1 MFPFPNVQVG
11 RGISS
16 GPFTVRGRWWTQLT
30 ANFTTPTQIE
40 YGRLCVADITQAGA
54 AALTSSGTTTTRSSA
69 GSTPNYDTAGGD
81 NDLLANWVLPATL
94 AAGRI
99 MAGIYVGSRVLTNGQ
114 VGEFAVAGRVRN
126 VLAWGNVSGGGT
138 PTAIAIG
145 DPLTFSISY
154 TSSAATDPYN
164 LGRLVKASSGEYPL
178 GIALSALGSGS
189 RGTIDVLM
197 FGYPFQGKV

>member
-81 NDLLANWVLPATL
+81 NDLLANWVLPATA

-99 MAGIYVGSRVLTNGQ
+99 LAGIYIGSRVLTNGQ
-114 VGEFAVAGRVRN
+114 TGEFAVAGRVRN
-126 VLAWGNVSGGGT
+126 VLAVGTNSGGNV
-138 PTAIAIG
+138 AIAIG
-145 DPLTFSISY
+145 DPVTFSIAY
-154 TSSAATDPYN
+154 ASSTATDPYN
-164 LGRLVKASSGEYPL
+164 LGRLCKAASGEYPL
-178 GIALSALGSGS
+178 GVALSALGSGS

-197 FGYPFQGKV
+197 FGYPFLGKV